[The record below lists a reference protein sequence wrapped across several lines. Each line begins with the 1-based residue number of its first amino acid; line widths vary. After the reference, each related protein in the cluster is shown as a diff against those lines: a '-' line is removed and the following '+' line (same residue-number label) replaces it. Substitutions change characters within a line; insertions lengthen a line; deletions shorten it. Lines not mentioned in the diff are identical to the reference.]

1 MCRSKCQRVKP
12 DLKVGEGIMSREL
25 VEFTKGGKSSIIGV
39 LTVG

>member
-1 MCRSKCQRVKP
+1 
-12 DLKVGEGIMSREL
+12 MSREL